1 LPNCWGAIFL
11 VLPKLDGC
19 QVDLPNCLSCS
30 YLPDILQL
38 CKLAT
43 RHYAPYIN
51 QFNCKGTRNTHFT
64 PRQNNRSQTLVPIRI
79 GEARSI
85 SHHGAATGSDTT
97 AALSAGGRAALS
109 TGGRA
114 ALTACG
120 RAAPPGVRA
129 SAVGPVCSGARLLF
143 WVFWRPAIS
152 PPEEEARLADRRWRP
167 RDSSVRF
174 SHSIRLMSHGS
185 SNFF

>member
-1 LPNCWGAIFL
+1 LPSFYFCQVGLPNCWGAIFL

-143 WVFWRPAIS
+143 
-152 PPEEEARLADRRWRP
+152 
-167 RDSSVRF
+167 
-174 SHSIRLMSHGS
+174 
-185 SNFF
+185 